1 MCDEADIAQE
11 RIEIELQR
19 AIDAARQAP
28 RMTITGRCYNCNEPT
43 MGHFCE
49 AGCREDWIKRQR
61 MAALRFDADKFE
73 LGEDDSA

>member
-43 MGHFCE
+43 PGHFCE

-73 LGEDDSA
+73 LGDGGDE

>member
-1 MCDEADIAQE
+1 MCDEVDIAQE

-19 AIDAARQAP
+19 AIDAARHAP
-28 RMTITGRCYNCNEPT
+28 RMAITGRCYNCNETTP
-43 MGHFCE
+43 GHFCE